1 MTVKKELN
9 EVKEMVLKLT
19 YEVKDMNRMLRRI
32 EARNLRFEELL
43 IQAVC
48 GRAVERNGKHNG
60 MEQSLDG
67 SKIRV
72 SATDDRG
79 IDLKF
84 TNFEFEEEG
93 SIEQRF
99 ILVGEEK
106 KLNVCDIYNCLF
118 SVMLNETF
126 YFFFFKL
133 AFLFSSYL

>member
-1 MTVKKELN
+1 M
-9 EVKEMVLKLT
+9 KEMVLKRT
-19 YEVKDMNRMLRRI
+19 YEVKDMNRMLHRI

-48 GRAVERNGKHNG
+48 GWAVEWNEKHNG
-60 MEQSLDG
+60 MEQSLDD
-67 SKIRV
+67 SKIWV
-72 SATDDRG
+72 SAIDDRG

-126 YFFFFKL
+126 YFFF
-133 AFLFSSYL
+133 